1 MNLNTDTKLFLG
13 IGIITVILIV
23 VASIFLTRQQKSPTL
38 EGPSVDTKILVRDD
52 SQIQS
57 TPSARLTLVEFA
69 DFQCPACGQAH
80 PLVKGLVEKYKN
92 NLNYVFRHFP
102 LPQHKNGFTASVAA
116 EAAAS
121 QNKFWEMQDNLFS
134 NQSEWSDLNDSNAIF
149 KKYAKELGLDTKKF
163 EADLKNK
170 NIKNKINSDTA
181 DGKSLGVN
189 STPTF
194 FLNGQRMQNF
204 GDIETIIK
212 SEIK

>member
-1 MNLNTDTKLFLG
+1 
-13 IGIITVILIV
+13 
-23 VASIFLTRQQKSPTL
+23 
-38 EGPSVDTKILVRDD
+38 
-52 SQIQS
+52 
-57 TPSARLTLVEFA
+57 
-69 DFQCPACGQAH
+69 
-80 PLVKGLVEKYKN
+80 
-92 NLNYVFRHFP
+92 
-102 LPQHKNGFTASVAA
+102 
-116 EAAAS
+116 
-121 QNKFWEMQDNLFS
+121 MQDNLFS